1 MHTTFKFGAVMLAC
15 FALGACRHG
24 RPASC
29 PKPGVYVQAQSVPPL
44 RIPSGLQA
52 PDTRGALR
60 IPDLNEPEQPMP
72 KVAPC
77 LDQPPRY
84 SPNAKLTN
92 PDAEKNAK
100 KRLPRGKGKGAPAA
114 APGSSSTQPSAP
126 TP

>member
-1 MHTTFKFGAVMLAC
+1 MHVSLKLGLLVLAC

-24 RPASC
+24 RVASC
-29 PKPGVYVQAQSVPPL
+29 PKPGVYAQAGSIPPL

-60 IPDLNEPEQPMP
+60 IPDLNEPEQPLP

-92 PDAEKNAK
+92 PDADKKAR
-100 KRLPRGKGKGAPAA
+100 KRLPRGKDKAPPPA
-114 APGSSSTQPSAP
+114 APGATSAP
-126 TP
+126 PTGTTP